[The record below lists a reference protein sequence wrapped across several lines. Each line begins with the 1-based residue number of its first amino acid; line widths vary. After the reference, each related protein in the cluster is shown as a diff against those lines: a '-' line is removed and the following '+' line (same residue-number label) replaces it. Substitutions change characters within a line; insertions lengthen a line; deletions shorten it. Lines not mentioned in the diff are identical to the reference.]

1 MANFSGRLTVINSQS
16 SLDNDL
22 LLRAGIPDA
31 TQAIFAATQFLL
43 KSRNLNPGQMI
54 IVTGDR
60 GTFGNVGVIVMTD
73 AHAASEQPFTV
84 TASVSTAAAKSPSG
98 GKAAKSGAKKVGAA
112 KGSKKA
118 GGKKSA
124 ATSRTAGSRPSASK
138 KTAGRKR
145 GTSKSS
151 SKKR

>member
-1 MANFSGRLTVINSQS
+1 MADFSGRLTVINSQS

-43 KSRNLNPGQMI
+43 KSRSLNPGQMI

-73 AHAASEQPFTV
+73 ARGASGPFAV
-84 TASVSTAAAKSPSG
+84 TASVSAAAAKSSSG
-98 GKAAKSGAKKVGAA
+98 RKAAKSGAKKAGAA

-124 ATSRTAGSRPSASK
+124 ATSQTAGSKSGASK

-145 GTSKSS
+145 GPSKPSA
-151 SKKR
+151 KKR